1 MEITFAEQI
10 GWGLKIAA
18 IGMGVV
24 FSALVLVA
32 LAISI
37 FRIDFK
43 RNKKNE
49 KQENKAENVAVAQVP
64 VPVAEDTISP
74 EVIAAISAAV
84 AVVLDGAYRIKKVH
98 YHKSHSSAW
107 KNQGIINIMDSHNIE
122 VRRHH

>member
-84 AVVLDGAYRIKKVH
+84 AVVLDGSYRITKVQH
-98 YHKSHSSAW
+98 HKSNSSAW
-107 KNQGIINIMDSHNIE
+107 KNQGIMNIMNSHNIE
-122 VRRHH
+122 VRRNR

>member
-64 VPVAEDTISP
+64 VAEDTISP

-84 AVVLDGAYRIKKVH
+84 AVVLDGSYRITKVQH
-98 YHKSHSSAW
+98 HKSNSSAW
-107 KNQGIINIMDSHNIE
+107 KNQGIMNIMNSHNIE
-122 VRRHH
+122 VRRNR